1 MFDLKRGFSLLFHRV
16 TIAGLAIF
24 VQAAALVLM
33 IGRFGT
39 YFPQFYAASTLLS
52 AIVVIIIASS
62 SDKSAYKIAWIIPII
77 LFPIFGGLF
86 YLLLGNRRIT
96 ANMRRKMAQ
105 IKLHGEKSMVSSE
118 PIIQELARIDEHAA
132 NQARYIQNHG
142 AFPIYR
148 HTYSHFFPLGELAF
162 EAMLEELKKAE
173 RYIFLE
179 YFIIAPGQMWDSIL
193 AVLVEKVKEGVDV
206 RLIYDD
212 LGCAFTLPAD
222 YPSKLEKMGIKTAR
236 FHPMKPVLSTRLNN
250 RDHRKLMLIDGHV
263 GFTGGINLAD
273 EYING
278 YEKHG
283 HWKDSAFLIKGEAVW
298 SLVVMFL
305 TMWEYMRGTTEDLEN
320 YRPSYP
326 PETENSGEGY
336 IQPYGDNPLDGEA
349 VGETVYLNMIT
360 RARNYVYI
368 NTPYLILD
376 NEMIAALANAAKS
389 GVDVRIVTPHIPDK
403 KLVHTVTRSY
413 YPVLLRSGVRIYE
426 YTPGFM
432 HSKTFVAD
440 DEVAVVGTINL
451 DYRSLYLHFE
461 NGVWLYKT
469 PSVMQI
475 KGDFV
480 ETLKVCQE
488 IDPETYNNLPM
499 WRRLKWSVLR
509 LLAPL
514 L

>member
-1 MFDLKRGFSLLFHRV
+1 MKKGLSLLFHRV
-16 TIAGLAIF
+16 TIAGLAIIAQ
-24 VQAAALVLM
+24 VAALILM

-39 YFPQFYAASTLLS
+39 FFPQFYAFSTLLS
-52 AIVVIIIASS
+52 AVVVIIIAGS

-86 YLLLGNRRIT
+86 YLVLGNRRI
-96 ANMRRKMAQ
+96 NPRMQRKMAQ
-105 IKLHGEKSMVSSE
+105 IKLHGEKSMASSE
-118 PIIQELARIDEHAA
+118 PIIQELAEVDQHAA

-142 AFPIYR
+142 AFPIYK
-148 HTYSHFFPLGELAF
+148 HTFSRFFPLGELAF
-162 EAMLEELKKAE
+162 QAMLKELKRAK

-179 YFIIAPGQMWDSIL
+179 YFIIEPGTMWDSIL
-193 AVLVEKVKEGVDV
+193 DILVEKVKEGVDI

-212 LGCAFTLPAD
+212 LGCAFTLPRNYAT
-222 YPSKLEKMGIKTAR
+222 KLENLGIKTAR
-236 FHPMKPVLSTRLNN
+236 FHPLKPILSARLNN
-250 RDHRKLMLIDGHV
+250 RDHRKIMVIDGHT

-273 EYING
+273 EYINAF
-278 YEKHG
+278 EKHG

-298 SLVVMFL
+298 SLAVMFL
-305 TMWEYMRGTTEDLEN
+305 TMWEYLRGTLEDLESFKPASLAQAPN
-320 YRPSYP
+320 G
-326 PETENSGEGY
+326 TTGY
-336 IQPYGDNPLDGEA
+336 IQPFGDNPLDGEA
-349 VGETVYLNMIT
+349 VGETVYLNLIS
-360 RARNYVYI
+360 RAKNYVYI

-376 NEMIAALANAAKS
+376 NEMIVALANAAKA
-389 GVDVRIVTPHIPDK
+389 GVDVRIVTPHFPDK
-403 KLVHTVTRSY
+403 ALVHTVTRSY
-413 YPVLLRSGVRIYE
+413 YPVLLQSGVRIYE

-440 DEVAVVGTINL
+440 DEIAVVGTINL

-475 KGDFV
+475 KDDFL
-480 ETLKVCQE
+480 ETLHVCQE
-488 IDPETYNNLPM
+488 IDLTVYTNLSAS
-499 WRRLKWSVLR
+499 RRLKWAALR